1 MGMARDVMS
10 VRISVEIREQLHRE
24 AARTGELPST
34 LAERL
39 IDEGLR
45 QRSHPLIRFVNGPAG
60 RRARLVPG
68 PDVWELISFLERSE
82 ATGDEKISH
91 AAEWFGLSAAQVE
104 AAVAY
109 YAAYPAEIEDRIRLN
124 LEAQAEAEAL
134 AAGREQ
140 LLR

>member
-1 MGMARDVMS
+1 MS
-10 VRISVEIREQLHRE
+10 VRVSVEVRERLHRE
-24 AARTGELPST
+24 AARINESPAT

-45 QRSHPLIRFVNGPAG
+45 QRSHPLVRFVDGPTG
-60 RRARLVPG
+60 RRARLTPG

-82 ATGDEKISH
+82 AAGDEKIAH
-91 AAEWFGLSAAQVE
+91 AAEWFGLPTAQVE

-109 YAAYPAEIEDRIRLN
+109 YSAYPAEIDERIHLN
-124 LEAQAEAEAL
+124 VVAQAEAEAL

>member
-1 MGMARDVMS
+1 MS
-10 VRISVEIREQLHRE
+10 VRVSVEVREQLHRE
-24 AARTGELPST
+24 AARTGELPAT

-45 QRSHPLIRFVNGPAG
+45 QRSHPLVRFVDGPAG
-60 RRARLVPG
+60 RRARLTPG

-82 ATGDEKISH
+82 AVGDEKISH
-91 AAEWFGLSAAQVE
+91 AAEWFGLPVAQVE

-109 YAAYPAEIEDRIRLN
+109 YAAYPAEIDDRIRLN
-124 LEAQAEAEAL
+124 LQAQAEAEAL

>member
-1 MGMARDVMS
+1 MS
-10 VRISVEIREQLHRE
+10 VRISIEVRERLHRE
-24 AARTGELPST
+24 AARTGELPASV
-34 LAERL
+34 AERL

-45 QRSHPLIRFVNGPAG
+45 QRSHPLIRFVDGPAG
-60 RRARLVPG
+60 RRARLIPA

-91 AAEWFGLSAAQVE
+91 AAEWFGLSASQVE

-109 YAAYPAEIEDRIRLN
+109 YAAYPGEIDGRIRLN
-124 LEAQAEAEAL
+124 QEAQAEAEAL

>member
-1 MGMARDVMS
+1 MARDVMS
-10 VRISVEIREQLHRE
+10 VRVSVEVRERLHRE
-24 AARTGELPST
+24 AARTGELPAS

-45 QRSHPLIRFVNGPAG
+45 QRSHPLIRFVDGPAG

-68 PDVWELISFLERSE
+68 PDVWELVSFLERSE
-82 ATGDEKISH
+82 ATGEEKIGH
-91 AAEWFGLSAAQVE
+91 AAEWFSLPPSLVE

-109 YAAYPAEIEDRIRLN
+109 YAAYPEEIEDRIRLN
-124 LEAQAEAEAL
+124 QEAQAEAEAL

>member
-1 MGMARDVMS
+1 MARDVMS
-10 VRISVEIREQLHRE
+10 VRVSVEVRERLHRE
-24 AARTGELPST
+24 ATRTGELPAS

-45 QRSHPLIRFVNGPAG
+45 QRSHPLVRFVDGPAG
-60 RRARLVPG
+60 RRARLTPG
-68 PDVWELISFLERSE
+68 PDVWELISFLARSE
-82 ATGDEKISH
+82 ATGDKKVAH
-91 AAEWFGLSAAQVE
+91 AAEWFGLPTAQVE

-109 YAAYPAEIEDRIRLN
+109 YASYPAEIDERIRLN

>member
-1 MGMARDVMS
+1 MAKDVMS
-10 VRISVEIREQLHRE
+10 VRVSVEVRERLHRE
-24 AARTGELPST
+24 AARTGELPAS

-45 QRSHPLIRFVNGPAG
+45 QRSHPLVRFVDGPAG
-60 RRARLVPG
+60 RRARLTPG
-68 PDVWELISFLERSE
+68 PDVWELISYLERSE
-82 ATGDEKISH
+82 ASGDEKIGH
-91 AAEWFGLSAAQVE
+91 AAEWFALPVAQVE

-109 YAAYPAEIEDRIRLN
+109 YTAYPAEVDDRIRLN
-124 LEAQAEAEAL
+124 MEAQAEAEAL

>member
-1 MGMARDVMS
+1 MS
-10 VRISVEIREQLHRE
+10 VRVSVEVRERLHRE
-24 AARTGELPST
+24 AARTGELPTT

-45 QRSHPLIRFVNGPAG
+45 QRSHPLVRFVDGPAG
-60 RRARLVPG
+60 RRARLTPG

-82 ATGDEKISH
+82 ARGDEKISH

-109 YAAYPAEIEDRIRLN
+109 YSAYPAEIDDRVGLN
-124 LEAQAEAEAL
+124 REAQAEAEAL
-134 AAGREQ
+134 ATGREQ

>member
-1 MGMARDVMS
+1 MARDVMS
-10 VRISVEIREQLHRE
+10 VRISVEIRDQLHRE

-45 QRSHPLIRFVNGPAG
+45 ERRHPLIRFVSGPAG
-60 RRARLVPG
+60 RRARLIPG
-68 PDVWELISFLERSE
+68 PDVWELISFLQRSE
-82 ATGDEKISH
+82 AVGDEKISH
-91 AAEWFGLSAAQVE
+91 AAEWFGLSSAQVE
-104 AAVAY
+104 AAVTY
-109 YAAYPAEIEDRIRLN
+109 YAAYPSEIDDRIRLN
-124 LEAQAEAEAL
+124 QEAQAEAEAL

>member
-1 MGMARDVMS
+1 MS
-10 VRISVEIREQLHRE
+10 VRISVEVREQLHRE
-24 AARTGELPST
+24 AARTGELPAT

-45 QRSHPLIRFVNGPAG
+45 ERSHQLIRFVSGPAG
-60 RRARLVPG
+60 RRARLIPG
-68 PDVWELISFLERSE
+68 PDVWELISFVQRSE
-82 ATGDEKISH
+82 AVGDEKISH
-91 AAEWFGLSAAQVE
+91 AAEWFGLSADQVE

-109 YAAYPAEIEDRIRLN
+109 YAAYPAEIDDRIRLN
-124 LEAQAEAEAL
+124 QEAQAEAEAL